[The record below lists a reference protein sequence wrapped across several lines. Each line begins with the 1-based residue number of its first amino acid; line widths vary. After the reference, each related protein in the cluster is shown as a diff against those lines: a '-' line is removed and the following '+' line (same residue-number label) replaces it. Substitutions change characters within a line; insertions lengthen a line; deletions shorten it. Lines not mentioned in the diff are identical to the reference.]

1 MANKALKK
9 LAEDASA
16 FTRAVIDTVSTV
28 TNAFVIDAE
37 GETLYGFVCRPIGYN
52 NGVMTV
58 YGILDSEGKIKEIKI
73 SEIIL
78 HSQYYDDYELDED
91 AYTEGLKGKDGS
103 TLSDED
109 TLISGATV
117 SGNAVNKS
125 LKDMFEAYGRIT
137 EGGNGN

>member
-1 MANKALKK
+1 MKVIF
-9 LAEDASA
+9 AS
-16 FTRAVIDTVSTV
+16 
-28 TNAFVIDAE
+28 
-37 GETLYGFVCRPIGYN
+37 N
-52 NGVMTV
+52 N
-58 YGILDSEGKIKEIKI
+58 SGKIKEIKI

-78 HSQYYDDYELDED
+78 YSQYYDDYELDED

-117 SGNAVNKS
+117 SGNAVNKA